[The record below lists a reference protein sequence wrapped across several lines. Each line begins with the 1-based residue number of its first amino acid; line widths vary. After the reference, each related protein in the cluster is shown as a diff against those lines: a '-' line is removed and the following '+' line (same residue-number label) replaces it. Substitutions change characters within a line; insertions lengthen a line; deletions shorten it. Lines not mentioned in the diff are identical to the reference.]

1 MALTTTRIIEIA
13 DQTRTAEPGKDGY
26 ILPVSF
32 ARAIEKEIGDQDKA
46 LIAELR
52 AALIAYSQIDA
63 ALVLAKADGRLEKAP

>member
-1 MALTTTRIIEIA
+1 MALTTARIIEIA

-32 ARAIEKEIGDQDKA
+32 ARAIEKEIDDQDRK

-52 AALIAYSQIDA
+52 AALVAYSQIDVEH
-63 ALVLAKADGRLEKAP
+63 LLDKAGARLEKAP